1 VARPLLEWTNQQK
14 AIKQNLNVLFAI
26 FADLGVL
33 AVLGFFTRFLAKA
46 GISGDTILIIVFAAV
61 VLLSLSSYLF
71 LLRLA
76 EKRYQEIEV

>member
-1 VARPLLEWTNQQK
+1 VARPLLEWTNPQK

-33 AVLGFFTRFLAKA
+33 AVLGFFLNFLAKA

-71 LLRLA
+71 DLRLA
-76 EKRYQEIEV
+76 EKRYREIEV